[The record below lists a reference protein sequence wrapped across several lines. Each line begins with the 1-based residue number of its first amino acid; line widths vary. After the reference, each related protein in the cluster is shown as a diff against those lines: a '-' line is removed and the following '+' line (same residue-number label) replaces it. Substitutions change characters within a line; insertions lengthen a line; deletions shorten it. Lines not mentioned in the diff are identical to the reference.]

1 MHSKTRFVLAV
12 SVLLAALARPLA
24 AAAAPALASPSAP
37 AAVPDASGLEFF
49 EKRIRPLL
57 AEHCY
62 ECHSAEKKT
71 KGGLRL
77 DNRDG
82 WSRGGDSGPAVLPGN
97 LDDSPLIKAVR
108 YRDKDFR
115 MPPKRKLSDE
125 QIADFEKWVTLG
137 APVPLLIGDSSR
149 RNA

>member
-1 MHSKTRFVLAV
+1 MRLKIQSVLAV
-12 SVLLAALARPLA
+12 SVLFGGLARPLFA
-24 AAAAPALASPSAP
+24 AAPASTPASAPAPALASSSAP
-37 AAVPDASGLEFF
+37 AAAPDPAGLEFF

-115 MPPKRKLSDE
+115 
-125 QIADFEKWVTLG
+125 IT
-137 APVPLLIGDSSR
+137 VPGR
-149 RNA
+149 W